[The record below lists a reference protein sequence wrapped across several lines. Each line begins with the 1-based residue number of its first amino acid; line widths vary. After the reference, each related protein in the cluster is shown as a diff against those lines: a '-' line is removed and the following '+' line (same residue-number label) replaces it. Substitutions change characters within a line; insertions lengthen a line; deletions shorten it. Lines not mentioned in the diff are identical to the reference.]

1 VIRSTGNITEEPL
14 RRCSACPRKAAKLKK
29 GLCPACYL
37 RSHRGGAT
45 GKACA
50 VCAVGDPRVL
60 RRHKLALGF
69 ETLCANHS
77 AIAGRRRITLGELRA
92 ECFPLGDR
100 RRTDRRHADR
110 RGGPERRTRTDVEK
124 LLDGNARKGGR
135 RR

>member
-1 VIRSTGNITEEPL
+1 MTRFPCNPVK
-14 RRCSACPRKAAKLKK
+14 CSACPRTTTEPRK
-29 GLCPACYL
+29 GLCFACYQ
-37 RSHRGGAT
+37 RDRRGHDRA
-45 GKACA
+45 KACA

-92 ECFPLGDR
+92 ECFPSGDR

-110 RGGPERRTRTDVEK
+110 RGGPERRTRVDVER
-124 LLDGNARKGGR
+124 LLEGDSRKGGR